1 MYHEREFESGGRRGR
16 RGRGGWGMRGRPGR
30 GRGRGGMRGRRRPL
44 DHGDLRLLLLSLLA
58 EAPRHGYDL
67 IREIETRT
75 GGAYVPSPGVI
86 YPALE
91 ALLDLGWVEAETA
104 GSKRSFILTVE
115 GRDQLAAEAEA
126 VQRIGARLA
135 ELQESNRPEDPL
147 DVRGSMWRL
156 AHAVREAVRA
166 YPDDPE
172 RRKAVA
178 DILADAQ
185 DRISKLDD

>member
-1 MYHEREFESGGRRGR
+1 MSSLKRFAAVLAILFVVTAMCIAQDTESGGET
-16 RGRGGWGMRGRPGR
+16 GGEGS
-30 GRGRGGMRGRRRPL
+30 GG
-44 DHGDLRLLLLSLLA
+44 A
-58 EAPRHGYDL
+58 EAD
-67 IREIETRT
+67 
-75 GGAYVPSPGVI
+75 PSEA
-86 YPALE
+86 PALRMLNKNYINE
-91 ALLDLGWVEAETA
+91 DLKQGVKK
-104 GSKRSFILTVE
+104 GLK
-115 GRDQLAAEAEA
+115 
-126 VQRIGARLA
+126 RLA